1 MKLTREQISQIE
13 DYVAKSNVVFYEVYL
28 EILDHM
34 ILTAEEM
41 MLDENRS
48 FEQAFQ
54 ILKEKDFSKTEISR
68 ISRNSSKICNSRMF
82 ANFKNHLRMQ
92 TKPFYLGLNLLI
104 FIFILLSKNALDGT
118 LLVLIAISII
128 SIIDIPFFYNN
139 YHQKKLVVLN
149 THNLMFYYGV
159 VPLIFIASMAML
171 NTFLSESVLFILIYT
186 NLLLP
191 SFFVLLFIGFTFNLK
206 QRKKTFSEAKQ
217 FVY

>member
-1 MKLTREQISQIE
+1 MKLTQEQISQLE

>member
-41 MLDENRS
+41 MFDETVS
-48 FEQAFQ
+48 FDQAFK
-54 ILKEKDFSKTEISR
+54 ILKEKDFSKTQISR
-68 ISRNSSKICNSRMF
+68 ISRNSSKICNSRIF
-82 ANFKNHLRMQ
+82 GNFKNHLQMQ

-104 FIFILLSKNALDGT
+104 FIFIFLSKNALDGT
-118 LLVLIAISII
+118 LLMLIAISII

-139 YHQKKLVVLN
+139 YRQKKLVVLN

-171 NTFLSESVLFILIYT
+171 NTFLGESNLFSLIYA
-186 NLLLP
+186 NLMLP
-191 SFFVLLFIGFTFNLK
+191 SFFVLLFIGFSFNLK

-217 FVY
+217 YVY

>member
-1 MKLTREQISQIE
+1 MKLTQEQISQLE
-13 DYVAKSNVVFYEVYL
+13 NYVAKSNVVFYEVYL
-28 EILDHM
+28 EILDHI
-34 ILTAEEM
+34 ILKAEEM

-48 FEQAFQ
+48 FEQAFK

-68 ISRNSSKICNSRMF
+68 ISKNSSKIFNSRMF

-104 FIFILLSKNALDGT
+104 FIFIFLSKNALDGT
-118 LLVLIAISII
+118 LLMLIAVSII

-139 YHQKKLVVLN
+139 YRQKNLVVLN

-159 VPLIFIASMAML
+159 VPLIFIVSMAML
-171 NTFLSESVLFILIYT
+171 NTFLSESNLFILIYT
-186 NLLLP
+186 NLILP

-217 FVY
+217 YVY

>member
-1 MKLTREQISQIE
+1 MELTHEQISQLE
-13 DYVAKSNVVFYEVYL
+13 DYITKSNVMFYEVYL
-28 EILDHM
+28 EIHDHM
-34 ILTAEEM
+34 IMKIEEM
-41 MLDENRS
+41 LLDETVS
-48 FEQAFQ
+48 FDQAFQ
-54 ILKEKDFSKTEISR
+54 ILKEKDFSKKEIIK

-104 FIFILLSKNALDGT
+104 FIFIFLSKNALDGT
-118 LLVLIAISII
+118 LLMLIAIGII

-159 VPLIFIASMAML
+159 VPLIFIASIAVL
-171 NTFLSESVLFILIYT
+171 NNFLSESNLFSLIYT
-186 NLLLP
+186 NLILP
-191 SFFVLLFIGFTFNLK
+191 SFFVMLFIGFTFNLK

-217 FVY
+217 YVY

>member
-41 MLDENRS
+41 MFDETVS
-48 FEQAFQ
+48 FDQAFQ
-54 ILKEKDFSKTEISR
+54 ILKEKDFSKTQISR

-104 FIFILLSKNALDGT
+104 FIFIFLSKNALDGT
-118 LLVLIAISII
+118 LLMLIAISII
-128 SIIDIPFFYNN
+128 SILDIPFFYNN

-171 NTFLSESVLFILIYT
+171 NTFLSASNLFILIYT

-217 FVY
+217 YVY

>member
-1 MKLTREQISQIE
+1 MKLTQEQISQLE
-13 DYVAKSNVVFYEVYL
+13 DYVAKSNVVFYEVYM

-34 ILTAEEM
+34 ILTVEEM

-104 FIFILLSKNALDGT
+104 FIFIFLSKNSLDGT
-118 LLVLIAISII
+118 LLMFIAISII
-128 SIIDIPFFYNN
+128 SLIDLPFFYTN
-139 YHQKKLVVLN
+139 YRQKKLVVLN

-159 VPLIFIASMAML
+159 VPLIFIASMAIV
-171 NTFLSESVLFILIYT
+171 NTFLRESNLFSSIYT
-186 NLLLP
+186 NLILP
-191 SFFVLLFIGFTFNLK
+191 SFFVLLFIGFSFNLK

-217 FVY
+217 YVY